1 MVSYEY
7 VLITTSGDCSIVEV
21 HSKKGDGK
29 HGLSHYIK
37 GSVDH
42 MVIKD
47 HRGWSEYIAFDD
59 CGMLKKL
66 DLNMI
71 ASHKFK
77 MNIVGDIVWKREKKC

>member
-1 MVSYEY
+1 
-7 VLITTSGDCSIVEV
+7 
-21 HSKKGDGK
+21 
-29 HGLSHYIK
+29 
-37 GSVDH
+37 

-59 CGMLKKL
+59 CGMLKNL